1 MAQQYCHDHSDRDW
15 LTSLID
21 SFERASA
28 EEAEHRPCDR
38 ELLSAA
44 EAHLARPLPL
54 APDHEDPV
62 RLVS

>member
-21 SFERASA
+21 SFERAAA

-38 ELLSAA
+38 ELLCAA
-44 EAHLARPLPL
+44 EAHLARPLPP
-54 APDHEDPV
+54 AADHEAPV
-62 RLVS
+62 LLVS